1 MSDMVTISDTTGRGD
16 VVPGE
21 RMKVVVE
28 PTGAGRGCL
37 VESKVSVPPGSR
49 VGVILSGGNVDV
61 RDVCR
66 WLGRP

>member
-1 MSDMVTISDTTGRGD
+1 
-16 VVPGE
+16 
-21 RMKVVVE
+21 MKVVVE